1 MVVHLERIV
10 AWKIRHHELRAHLE
24 FGSRGYVQRARL
36 EVSRVQVETKAS
48 IAVSRRLATSV
59 VDGARALRARLV
71 DEIPELLLEERA
83 VRENFDHR
91 RGTRVG
97 RDALVAFVTRQRQ
110 REARVRFALAETKK
124 SAPNGVREG
133 SEASRFEAAA
143 SCRLF
148 FTRAGLNASGGGG
161 DALCSS
167 RSSRSSISKP
177 ALSSMSSNA
186 AVMLVKPSRRR
197 RRNRTVERRR
207 RRVVGFAVGVAE
219 RNARRVLDVGRRSF
233 SSSSRPRVG
242 RFVAPHLRASSP
254 VSALS
259 PELRARRERAD

>member
-110 REARVRFALAETKK
+110 REARVRSALREDEEVRAERR
-124 SAPNGVREG
+124 PR
-133 SEASRFEAAA
+133 RF
-143 SCRLF
+143 RG
-148 FTRAGLNASGGGG
+148 RDRGGGFV
-161 DALCSS
+161 SS
-167 RSSRSSISKP
+167 LLHTRRTER
-177 ALSSMSSNA
+177 
-186 AVMLVKPSRRR
+186 VRGRRR
-197 RRNRTVERRR
+197 CPVPRGPRGPRGPRFPSPPCRRC
-207 RRVVGFAVGVAE
+207 
-219 RNARRVLDVGRRSF
+219 
-233 SSSSRPRVG
+233 RPTPR
-242 RFVAPHLRASSP
+242 
-254 VSALS
+254 
-259 PELRARRERAD
+259 